1 MLLQRQ
7 QALQVVTWSEQING
21 RQPSTHPA
29 GNWLVLFHPEQ
40 RVQPNDPA
48 DPPFHCAQFR
58 RQHAGISRVP
68 TVAQNHK
75 QSITRP
81 QLSAMNLVE
90 LTKRSTDAGA
100 ARPPRRPLREGL
112 QRVLQPLGA
121 KQARDLDQPCAEQK
135 SPHAPKVFWPR
146 VQNLPKE

>member
-7 QALQVVTWSEQING
+7 QALQVVTWSENINVRERG
-21 RQPSTHPA
+21 THPA
-29 GNWLVLFHPEQ
+29 GNWLVLFQPEQ
-40 RVQPNDPA
+40 RVQPNAPA

-121 KQARDLDQPCAEQK
+121 KQARDLDQPWAEQK
-135 SPHAPKVFWPR
+135 SIHVPEVFLQR
-146 VQNLPKE
+146 VQKLHQE